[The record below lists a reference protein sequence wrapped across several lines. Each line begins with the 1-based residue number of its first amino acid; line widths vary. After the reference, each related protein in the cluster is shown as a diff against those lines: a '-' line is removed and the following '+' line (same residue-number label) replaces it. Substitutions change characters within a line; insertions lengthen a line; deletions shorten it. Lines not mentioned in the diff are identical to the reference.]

1 MNYILYLSIM
11 SFLDIYNNL
20 RRSPYR
26 NYIKEEL
33 PERYGAVYLM
43 LIDKKEKIESLY
55 SELEE
60 LGYTK
65 EFKVLKYDSDD
76 YSGYTYIKIYGPYFW
91 QR

>member
-1 MNYILYLSIM
+1 
-11 SFLDIYNNL
+11 
-20 RRSPYR
+20 
-26 NYIKEEL
+26 
-33 PERYGAVYLM
+33 M